1 MSTVKR
7 IMEAKTRRV
16 DALRK
21 ALADLQ
27 QDMDTRR
34 FLMTHS
40 NRGGRFCDS
49 CSRKRQP
56 DKCDNLT
63 TCALLRPAWKCAKFF
78 TAPEVWRRETRAVL
92 SEYKALLADM
102 DRFEYNIS
110 KPELEQWEDWAEQML
125 YDGKS
130 NVEKIDNEEPPSDIL
145 WEFGVVDYM
154 QLHAGPGLDSDVS
167 LKDASRL
174 TPEQI
179 QDWVEVQL
187 EDCIDMGALVIE
199 ELRKDAQ

>member
-21 ALADLQ
+21 SLADLQ

-40 NRGGRFCDS
+40 NRGGRYCDT
-49 CSRKRQP
+49 CSRKRQSG
-56 DKCDNLT
+56 KCENLT
-63 TCALLRPAWKCAKFF
+63 TCALLRPAWKSAKFF
-78 TAPEVWRRETRAVL
+78 TAPEVWRRETCAVL

-102 DRFEYNIS
+102 DRFGYNIS

-125 YDGKS
+125 YEGKS
-130 NVEKIDNEEPPSDIL
+130 NVEKTDDEEPPSDIL
-145 WEFGVVDYM
+145 CEFGVVDYM

-167 LKDASRL
+167 LKDTSRL

-179 QDWVEVQL
+179 
-187 EDCIDMGALVIE
+187 ED
-199 ELRKDAQ
+199 

>member
-16 DALRK
+16 AALRK

-40 NRGGRFCDS
+40 NRGGRYCDS
-49 CSRKRQP
+49 CSRKRQSG
-56 DKCDNLT
+56 KCENLT
-63 TCALLRPAWKCAKFF
+63 TCALLHPAWKSAKFLI
-78 TAPEVWRRETRAVL
+78 APEVWRRETRAVL

-102 DRFEYNIS
+102 DRFGYNIS

-125 YDGKS
+125 YEGKS
-130 NVEKIDNEEPPSDIL
+130 NVEKMDDEEPPSDIL

-154 QLHAGPGLDSDVS
+154 QLHAGPGLDSVVS
-167 LKDASRL
+167 LKDTSRL

-179 QDWVEVQL
+179 EDWVEVQL
-187 EDCIDMGALVIE
+187 EDCVDIGSLVIDE
-199 ELRKDAQ
+199 VHKDT